1 MNVNTDA
8 ILLKA
13 LSLGDEDAFDA
24 VFIEYFP
31 KLKRFIRGFVNRD
44 EDAENIAQNIFM
56 TLWIRRE
63 TLINVMDL
71 NSYLFTMSKNAAYH
85 HFQDSMKIKS
95 IPIDEKFDLSEAVS
109 LEDTVLAEE
118 LNKLILDAVN
128 EMPEQR
134 KKVFMM
140 SRIDDLPNEEIAR
153 RLNISKRTVETHISA
168 ALSQLRKIL
177 PMMILMLFYK
187 F

>member
-1 MNVNTDA
+1 
-8 ILLKA
+8 

-85 HFQDSMKIKS
+85 HLQDSMKIKS

-118 LNKLILDAVN
+118 LNKLILDAV
-128 EMPEQR
+128 
-134 KKVFMM
+134 
-140 SRIDDLPNEEIAR
+140 
-153 RLNISKRTVETHISA
+153 
-168 ALSQLRKIL
+168 
-177 PMMILMLFYK
+177 
-187 F
+187 